1 MTIEDL
7 LELGFKRI
15 DVTEEEL
22 IEIGD
27 EDSLP
32 WFYFQYEILP
42 LGDDVTKDTENY
54 FVLETP
60 ASDELTRE
68 EVNGDGWY
76 VEMFDFEEFKFHN
89 KSDVQMLQML
99 LKDNAKRN

>member
-7 LELGFKRI
+7 LDLGFKRV

-27 EDSLP
+27 TESLP
-32 WFYFQYEILP
+32 WFYFQYEVLP
-42 LGDDVTKDTENY
+42 IGEDTEPGEENY

-60 ASDELTRE
+60 ASDQLARE
-68 EVNGDGWY
+68 DIDGDGWY
-76 VEMFDFEEFKFHN
+76 VELFDFTEFRFYN
-89 KSDVQMLQML
+89 KADVQMLQIL
-99 LKDNAKRN
+99 LRDNVNN